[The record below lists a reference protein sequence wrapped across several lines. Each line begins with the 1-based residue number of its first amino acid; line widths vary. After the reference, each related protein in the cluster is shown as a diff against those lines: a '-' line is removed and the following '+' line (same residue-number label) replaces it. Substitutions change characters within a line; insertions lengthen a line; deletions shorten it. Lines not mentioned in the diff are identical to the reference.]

1 MIRLIATDLDDTIL
15 PEGTFDLNPEYIE
28 VIRELNQKG
37 ILFVAASGRHTS
49 SIRRLLEP
57 VRDEVVIL
65 AGNGSC
71 AMYRGKTIDVRAL
84 DYDLYQK
91 VLAVMRQIDISL
103 ILTDHAECVWT
114 DSAREDLMKW
124 IREGYRVRLEH
135 CPDLAQIAP
144 PVLKTAMHV
153 EGDAARY
160 AARIREQF
168 PGQANI
174 VAAGPKWVDVVAN
187 GADKGSALKRIQER
201 FNILPEETAA
211 FGDNENDI
219 GMLKLAGHSYAV
231 ENAREQVKAAAGEVI
246 GPMKDDAVLKV
257 IRQFL

>member
-1 MIRLIATDLDDTIL
+1 
-15 PEGTFDLNPEYIE
+15 
-28 VIRELNQKG
+28 
-37 ILFVAASGRHTS
+37 
-49 SIRRLLEP
+49 
-57 VRDEVVIL
+57 
-65 AGNGSC
+65 
-71 AMYRGKTIDVRAL
+71 
-84 DYDLYQK
+84 
-91 VLAVMRQIDISL
+91 
-103 ILTDHAECVWT
+103 
-114 DSAREDLMKW
+114 MKW